1 MDLLDKVNLVNN
13 RNEPSQTFTFSE
25 DEFAFNTLNAKE
37 NCLYSIIFEGD
48 AEDKL
53 YIDGLD
59 LISDSRIKRDEN
71 NKMYVS
77 PSKVA
82 LHLYNNERNNQSNY
96 LPGIYRLKMVRK
108 GKEPLYSWIK
118 IDPKFLSNSEL
129 HQLRLDVENTIR
141 GLARSF
147 DANVN
152 GTLTSY
158 NDDLTSEDYELLA
171 IFHREEQNFRQILY
185 GIRTFPKF
193 KIAAQYRWTMKSISP
208 LDNRSVQKMAS
219 HPAKNKQNFAKTRL
233 INFNVPQNKLL
244 KEQLVY
250 VLKRVNQLIQKIE
263 NFSGLLHGKVNSQH
277 NSFQDDL
284 SRLKSYKDEILDFLN
299 CSWMQNTSFKDAHE
313 VNLLGNMNYKY
324 IFITKFVKKLRLAA
338 SKQTAFHRQYEY
350 YWHRTDLL
358 YEIWGYIQVIKSLGN
373 IGFKPIDGWIFNK
386 DRECFDELEDGTAVT
401 MVGDRVS
408 SSKNHRSLQIRI
420 IYNQKIPTN
429 KNVPVWTNGS
439 HNWPDIRV
447 DLYDKS
453 GVNGSKT
460 LIGMLVLDTKYRR
473 LKDVE
478 RDAWDQLASY
488 LDQIKTSAKYAFH
501 LKCYEN
507 AKKHRAIDLS
517 KSFVSA
523 VSILYPKIDSDRDNS
538 VQTFREKNMTPIG
551 LIPGNGTVDLD
562 HFFDEQIG
570 QLIDKVIDWANL

>member
-1 MDLLDKVNLVNN
+1 
-13 RNEPSQTFTFSE
+13 
-25 DEFAFNTLNAKE
+25 
-37 NCLYSIIFEGD
+37 
-48 AEDKL
+48 
-53 YIDGLD
+53 
-59 LISDSRIKRDEN
+59 
-71 NKMYVS
+71 
-77 PSKVA
+77 
-82 LHLYNNERNNQSNY
+82 
-96 LPGIYRLKMVRK
+96 MVRT
-108 GKEPLYSWIK
+108 GKKPLYSWIK

-193 KIAAQYRWTMKSISP
+193 NIAAQYRWTVKSISP

-233 INFNVPQNKLL
+233 INFNIPQNKLL

-250 VLKRVNQLIQKIE
+250 VLKRVNYLIQKIE
-263 NFSGLLHGKVNSQH
+263 NFSGLLHRKVNSQH
-277 NSFQDDL
+277 NSFRDDL

-299 CSWMQNTSFKDAHE
+299 CSWMRNTSLKNAHE

-338 SKQTAFHRQYEY
+338 SKLTAFHRQYEY

-358 YEIWGYIQVIKSLGN
+358 YEIWGYIQAIKSLEN

-386 DRECFDELEDGTAVT
+386 GRECFDELKDGTAVT

-408 SSKNHRSLQIRI
+408 SSENHHLLKIRI
-420 IYNQKIPTN
+420 IYNQRISAN

-447 DLYDKS
+447 DLYDTS
-453 GVNGSKT
+453 DVDGSKT

-473 LKDVE
+473 LRNVE
-478 RDAWDQLASY
+478 HDAWDQLASY
-488 LDQIKTSAKYAFH
+488 LDQIKTSEKYAFT
-501 LKCYEN
+501 LKRYES
-507 AKKHRAIDLS
+507 AKNHSIIDFS
-517 KSFVSA
+517 KSIVSA
-523 VSILYPKIDSDRDNS
+523 VSILYPRIVSDQDDDL
-538 VQTFREKNMTPIG
+538 VQKFTGKDIIPVG

-562 HFFDEQIG
+562 SFFNEQISKR
-570 QLIDKVIDWANL
+570 IDRVDHWTD